1 MATRSIYNLYK
12 ADYNPI
18 SNHPNVNT
26 LYDVFD
32 QGNPHFEQTEQLTA
46 DGKFERIVHRSID
59 HLYYRDFETNTK
71 ATFGSG
77 NPELQ
82 TRYLEDQAYV
92 LSLPQSKFGEAILPG
107 SVTIKMKWSLGANSG
122 SYYVSGSTTELTGLW
137 TVEDDIYGNLYISGG
152 YYSPYG
158 QLVGGAYTNYTT
170 SISIPLIGEWPL
182 SDIYKWVNAGPFSLT
197 SSYSKGFWQMQS
209 LYNNVSA
216 FYITGSTTPYPS
228 DVDLLGAVMHF
239 TSSLSS
245 SITLKPQDISQYL
258 QAYNFENED
267 FSISMMLR
275 PTEAPSHTSG
285 SVIIQK
291 QALVE
296 ELRIDS
302 NGNVYSQ
309 PAPTQYPYK
318 ITYTSGSQKI
328 KFEKKG
334 ATNTFSVTSS
344 VALEPNNLY
353 HVVAIKS
360 GSVYSI
366 HVNSTISSSINSGS
380 TTIPDK
386 QASNLAPIHIGNSY
400 TKDQGFNGVIDN
412 FKIYRG
418 VLSQNEIKLLHHTI
432 GVGNLFVGNVFYN
445 HGMMV
450 LGAIPVRFAD
460 VISVNARGTHT
471 IYETEISCT
480 VQPGEF
486 GMSTNPTLQEYN
498 PQQNQFVY
506 RSFVTSSYFKPYITS
521 IGLYDDFGQL
531 LAIGKL
537 NTPIQTPN
545 NMDTT
550 FIIRYD
556 R

>member
-1 MATRSIYNLYK
+1 MATRSIYSLYK

-18 SNHPNVNT
+18 SNHPNVKV

-46 DGKFERIVHRSID
+46 NNKFERIVHRSVD

-77 NPELQ
+77 NPEQQ
-82 TRYLEDQAYV
+82 TRYLEDQAYI

-107 SVTIKMKWSLGANSG
+107 SVTIKMKWSFGANSG

-137 TVEDDIYGNLYISGG
+137 TIKDDIYGNLYISGG

-158 QLVGGAYTNYTT
+158 QTIGGAYTNYTT
-170 SISIPLIGEWPL
+170 SVSIPLVSEWPL
-182 SDIYKWVNAGPFSLT
+182 NDIYKWVNVGPFSVT
-197 SSYSKGFWQMQS
+197 SSYTKGFWQMQS

-245 SITLKPQDISQYL
+245 SILVKPQDVSEYL
-258 QAYNFENED
+258 QSYNFENED

-275 PTEAPSHTSG
+275 PSQAPAHPSG
-285 SVIIQK
+285 SVILQK
-291 QALVE
+291 QATVE
-296 ELRIDS
+296 ELRIDL
-302 NGNVYSQ
+302 NGNVHSQ
-309 PAPTQYPYK
+309 PVPTQYPYK

-334 ATNTFSVTSS
+334 AAGIFSVTSS
-344 VALEPNNLY
+344 VALQPNNLY
-353 HVVAIKS
+353 HVVAVKS
-360 GSVYSI
+360 GSVYSV
-366 HVNSTISSSINSGS
+366 HVNSTTSSSINSGS
-380 TTIPDK
+380 TTVLDK
-386 QASNLAPIHIGNSY
+386 QASNLAPIYIGNSY
-400 TKDQGFNGVIDN
+400 TQDQGFNGIIDN

-418 VLSQNEIKLLHHTI
+418 VLSQNEIKLLHHTM
-432 GVGNLFVGNVFYN
+432 GVGDLFVGNIFYN

-450 LGAIPVRFAD
+450 LGSIPTRFAD
-460 VISVNARGTHT
+460 VISVDARGTHT